1 MSQKCG
7 LRPLAVMPGASDA
20 DERGNATSATGS
32 PQQEARG
39 AEPPRSSVP
48 DHCRCLVLTTPRQ
61 TYASQ
66 PPIGIRSFLQPRGGQ
81 RGAPTTSTRH
91 FSRKRDAEQWLAS
104 QEVAIAHGERV
115 DPAVSKM

>member
-1 MSQKCG
+1 M
-7 LRPLAVMPGASDA
+7 
-20 DERGNATSATGS
+20 
-32 PQQEARG
+32 
-39 AEPPRSSVP
+39 PPRRQGARSRRLAALNPRARQFLTTVA
-48 DHCRCLVLTTPRQ
+48 CLVLTTPRQ